1 MVFSPPR
8 LLDAQLLG
16 LICVL
21 QPVIQLARGFSDKEL
36 ISLPAASQKA

>member
-1 MVFSPPR
+1 MVFSPPC

-21 QPVIQLARGFSDKEL
+21 QPGIQLVRGFSDKEL
-36 ISLPAASQKA
+36 IRLPAAS